1 MAGNSRQ
8 SNAPLSIRQL
18 MSDSGSGFGKL
29 LKRAKAISQLDRR
42 VSRLLDPELARF
54 CQVANLRDGRLILA
68 CSSPGCATRLRMQA
82 NSLLDQLHAAG
93 LQEIEAIEVKM
104 MPERPSAMDGAR
116 KTNARR

>member
-1 MAGNSRQ
+1 
-8 SNAPLSIRQL
+8 
-18 MSDSGSGFGKL
+18 
-29 LKRAKAISQLDRR
+29 
-42 VSRLLDPELARF
+42 
-54 CQVANLRDGRLILA
+54 
-68 CSSPGCATRLRMQA
+68 MQA